1 MRKVSLTL
9 LIILLLVLSGCQA
22 TVLPE
27 ETPDDVVTGTFS
39 EPLSSTISDTGGT
52 TTASQEEKDQTGTGT
67 ESAQGSSTYSQ
78 STNSSGMSTN
88 SSSSTTSIFSS
99 QSTSSSGSTAD
110 QPTQPATQPS
120 SKPPQES
127 SRSEAPTTTPP
138 ASSSS
143 SSQTQPT
150 QDMEAEYQRI
160 INETVA
166 YAESYTAR
174 GFIFTWDNSLEFSWS
189 SGAGW
194 MGTPRV
200 KYEGVDGTIEIL
212 KYHIDKIVLTGS
224 DPHNGVPGNSIRYK
238 VVQVTVDGDIAFA
251 VLYG

>member
-110 QPTQPATQPS
+110 QPTQPAS
-120 SKPPQES
+120 
-127 SRSEAPTTTPP
+127 
-138 ASSSS
+138 
-143 SSQTQPT
+143 
-150 QDMEAEYQRI
+150 
-160 INETVA
+160 
-166 YAESYTAR
+166 
-174 GFIFTWDNSLEFSWS
+174 
-189 SGAGW
+189 
-194 MGTPRV
+194 
-200 KYEGVDGTIEIL
+200 
-212 KYHIDKIVLTGS
+212 
-224 DPHNGVPGNSIRYK
+224 
-238 VVQVTVDGDIAFA
+238 
-251 VLYG
+251 

>member
-1 MRKVSLTL
+1 MRKVTLTL
-9 LIILLLVLSGCQA
+9 LIILLLALSGCQA

-27 ETPDDVVTGTFS
+27 EMPDDVVAGTFS
-39 EPLSSTISDTGGT
+39 EPLSSTISDTGVT
-52 TTASQEEKDQTGTGT
+52 TTASQEEGQTETGA

-99 QSTSSSGSTAD
+99 QSTSSSGSTVE

-127 SRSEAPTTTPP
+127 SRSEAPATTPP

-160 INETVA
+160 INETVT
-166 YAESYTAR
+166 YAEGYTAK
-174 GFIFTWDNSLEFSWS
+174 GFTFIWDNSLEFSWD

-200 KYEGVDGTIEIL
+200 KYEGVDGTIEML
-212 KYHIDKIVLTGS
+212 KYHIDKIVKTSTDSG
-224 DPHNGVPGNSIRYK
+224 NGVPAHSAHYK
-238 VVQVTVDGDIAFA
+238 VMQVMVDGDTAFV